1 MREVVSFGLF
11 VFNHEK
17 FVREAIEGIYAQ
29 TYRPL
34 ELIVSEDASTDG
46 SRLIIDEL
54 LGQAPAGVNIIKIY
68 QDTNKGLANAVNA
81 IARHSSGKVI
91 VFGSGDDISE
101 PNRVES
107 SVALFAD
114 PNVMFV
120 HSAHSVID
128 ENGRI
133 LRGAENKDASN
144 GTHTLSGFTNRKGPA
159 VLGATASYRKDV
171 FEYFS
176 PLRPEIVQEDA
187 LLPFR
192 ALLLGEGRYLPEPL
206 VRYRTHGGNIS
217 FGGIDACSAEI
228 VRRLIR
234 MQNNRLFLALSKA
247 DDLSRHLARGRTA
260 PKELTRQL
268 AADLLE
274 AETEVRI
281 VSGKSSLNKTAL
293 ILQGLFARKLR
304 FAAGVKFFFI
314 YVVPRWYNFALWI
327 RKKTRL
333 SR

>member
-1 MREVVSFGLF
+1 MAEVVSFGLF
-11 VFNHEK
+11 VFNHEQ

-54 LGQAPAGVNIIKIY
+54 LGKAPAGVNIIKIY

-81 IARHSSGKVI
+81 IARHASGKVI
-91 VFGSGDDISE
+91 VFGAGDDISE

-107 SVALFAD
+107 SVALFTD

-128 ENGRI
+128 KNGRT
-133 LRGAENKDASN
+133 LSSVEKNDARN
-144 GTHTLSGFTNRKGPA
+144 GTHSLSDLINRKGPA

-192 ALLLGEGRYLPEPL
+192 ALLLGKGRYLPEPL

-217 FGGIDACSAEI
+217 FGGIDACSDEI
-228 VRRLIR
+228 VRRFIR
-234 MQNNRLFLALSKA
+234 MQNNRLALALNKT
-247 DDLSRHLARGRTA
+247 DDLSRHLARGRAA
-260 PKELTRQL
+260 PEELTRQL

-281 VSGKSSLNKTAL
+281 VSGKSSLNKMAS
-293 ILQGLFARKLR
+293 ILQGLFGRKLR
-304 FAAGVKFFFI
+304 FAAAVKFFFI
-314 YVVPRWYNFALWI
+314 YVIPRWYTFALWI
-327 RKKTRL
+327 RKKQRL
-333 SR
+333 S